1 MTTVSSQSFAPAYSP
16 TGLCRIVG
24 VACIAGFIFDVL
36 ALAIPPAFGN
46 IEWRIS
52 LFQQIGDRSII
63 LLFGLALLMYGSLE
77 SRRLRKRLAIACL
90 VLGVLFNLSC
100 VLVIRDGLS
109 FQERAVNTISAQAST
124 LQSQIQAV
132 QPGSTQGKVKVTSED
147 IQKASQA
154 LTQQATSLKQNAK
167 TGIVKTSLSSIGNL
181 VIVGIAL
188 IGLGQYGNRPSK
200 A

>member
-1 MTTVSSQSFAPAYSP
+1 MTTVPAQNLVTTYSAK
-16 TGLCRIVG
+16 GLCRIVG
-24 VACIAGFIFDVL
+24 VACVAGFIIDVL
-36 ALAIPPAFGN
+36 SLLFPPALGN
-46 IEWRIS
+46 IEWRIA
-52 LFQQIGDRSII
+52 LLQQISDRSII

-77 SRRLRKRLAIACL
+77 SRRLRKQLAIGCL

-100 VLVIRDGLS
+100 VMVIRDGLA
-109 FQERAVNTISAQAST
+109 FQETATNTISAQAST
-124 LQSQIQAV
+124 LQNQIQAV

-154 LTQQATSLKQNAK
+154 LAQQATTLKQNAK

-181 VIVGIAL
+181 IIVGVAL
-188 IGLGQYGNRPSK
+188 IGLGQYGTRPSK

>member
-1 MTTVSSQSFAPAYSP
+1 MTTVSSQNLAPAYSAN
-16 TGLCRIVG
+16 GLCRIVG

-36 ALAIPPAFGN
+36 ALVFPPAVGN
-46 IEWRIS
+46 VEWRIS

-77 SRRLRKRLAIACL
+77 TRRLRKRLAIACL

-124 LQSQIQAV
+124 LQNQIQAV
-132 QPGSTQGKVKVTSED
+132 QPGSTQGKVKVTAED

-154 LTQQATSLKQNAK
+154 LTQQASTLKQNAK

-181 VIVGIAL
+181 VIVGLAL
-188 IGLGQYGNRPSK
+188 IDLGQYGNRPSK

>member
-1 MTTVSSQSFAPAYSP
+1 MTTVSSQSLAPAYSAK
-16 TGLCRIVG
+16 GLCRIVG
-24 VACIAGFIFDVL
+24 VACVAGFIFDVL
-36 ALAIPPAFGN
+36 ALVFPPALGN
-46 IEWRIS
+46 IEWRIA
-52 LFQQIGDRSII
+52 LFQQISDRSII

-77 SRRLRKRLAIACL
+77 TRRLRKRLAIACL

-100 VLVIRDGLS
+100 VLVIRDGLA
-109 FQERAVNTISAQAST
+109 FQETATNTISAQAST
-124 LQSQIQAV
+124 LQNQIQAV

-154 LTQQATSLKQNAK
+154 LAQQSASLKENAK
-167 TGIVKTSLSSIGNL
+167 TKIVKTSLSSIGNL
-181 VIVGIAL
+181 IIVGVAL

>member
-1 MTTVSSQSFAPAYSP
+1 MTTVSSQNLVTAYSSK
-16 TGLCRIVG
+16 GLCRIVG
-24 VACIAGFIFDVL
+24 VACVAGFIIDVL
-36 ALAIPPAFGN
+36 SLLFPPALGN
-46 IEWRIS
+46 IEWRIA
-52 LFQQIGDRSII
+52 LLQQVGDRSII

-100 VLVIRDGLS
+100 VLVIRDGLA
-109 FQERAVNTISAQAST
+109 FQETATNTISAQAST
-124 LQSQIQAV
+124 LQNQIQAV
-132 QPGSTQGKVKVTSED
+132 QPGSTQGKVKVTAED

-154 LTQQATSLKQNAK
+154 LTQQATTLKQNAK

-181 VIVGIAL
+181 VIVGVAL
-188 IGLGQYGNRPSK
+188 IGLGQYGTRPSK

>member
-1 MTTVSSQSFAPAYSP
+1 MTTVSSQSFAPVYSS

-46 IEWRIS
+46 IEWRIA

-63 LLFGLALLMYGSLE
+63 LLFGLALLTYGSIE
-77 SRRLRKRLAIACL
+77 TRRLRKRLAIVCL

>member
-1 MTTVSSQSFAPAYSP
+1 MTTVSSQPLVTTYSSKAI
-16 TGLCRIVG
+16 CRIVG
-24 VACIAGFIFDVL
+24 VACVAGFIIDVL
-36 ALAIPPAFGN
+36 SILFPPALGN
-46 IEWRIS
+46 IEWRIA
-52 LFQQIGDRSII
+52 LMQQVSDRSII

-77 SRRLRKRLAIACL
+77 TRRLRKRLAIACL
-90 VLGVLFNLSC
+90 ILGVLFSLSC

-109 FQERAVNTISAQAST
+109 FQEAAANTISAQAST
-124 LQSQIQAV
+124 LQNQIQAV
-132 QPGSTQGKVKVTSED
+132 QPGSSRGNVKVTSED

-154 LTQQATSLKQNAK
+154 LTQQASTLKQNAK

-181 VIVGIAL
+181 LVIGIAL